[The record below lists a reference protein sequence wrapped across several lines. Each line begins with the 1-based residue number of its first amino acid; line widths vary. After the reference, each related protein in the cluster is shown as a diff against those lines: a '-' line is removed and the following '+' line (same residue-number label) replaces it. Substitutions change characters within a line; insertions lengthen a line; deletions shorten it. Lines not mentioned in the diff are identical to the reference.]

1 MPLSPAP
8 PPPPKGEGEETRL
21 RFRRGTRSRGAGA
34 GWRVS
39 GPRPPWER
47 AEGGHGAP
55 APQPSAQP
63 TPPVHNRCSTDPGT
77 WLEFSEI
84 KVHLVLGA
92 SPTPQSPGKFGS
104 WGSPRGSDRSLCSLP
119 SRLLLHTDLGARLG
133 VSAPGR
139 ERRPGGPRLW
149 LVPSPSLPS
158 PAGGNREEG
167 AVGRAVAECWAS
179 G

>member
-39 GPRPPWER
+39 GPRPPRER
-47 AEGGHGAP
+47 AEGGHRAP
-55 APQPSAQP
+55 APQPNAQP
-63 TPPVHNRCSTDPGT
+63 TPPVHNRRSTDPGT

-104 WGSPRGSDRSLCSLP
+104 WGSPRGSDRSQCSLP

-139 ERRPGGPRLW
+139 ERRPGGPRLL

-167 AVGRAVAECWAS
+167 AVGRAVVECWAS